1 MEQIMNLVRQYAKEK
16 KLEISQEEVEEEFQ
30 RLRMEWLIHNKYS
43 AMQGKNIEFLN
54 PFSKENKLAE
64 LYEMA
69 LDNKLMERAIE
80 DIIYFQKIEVSRE
93 EKEQEA
99 DAISLN
105 QNLSKKV
112 IYEFLGE
119 NLDLLER
126 DIKHRKALEWLK
138 NKN

>member
-16 KLEISQEEVEEEFQ
+16 KLEISQEEVEEEVQ